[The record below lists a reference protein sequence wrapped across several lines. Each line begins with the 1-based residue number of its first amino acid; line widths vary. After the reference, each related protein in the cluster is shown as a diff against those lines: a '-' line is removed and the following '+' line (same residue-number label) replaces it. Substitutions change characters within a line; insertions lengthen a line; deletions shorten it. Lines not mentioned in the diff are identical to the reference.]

1 MFDWLFG
8 LLMFGCPLK
17 IRFSWLVL
25 VPDWSPNF
33 GLGLAVIRPQLI
45 LPFPRIGLK
54 NQITTAT

>member
-8 LLMFGCPLK
+8 FDVWLPVKNQVQPVGTVPL
-17 IRFSWLVL
+17 SVTE
-25 VPDWSPNF
+25 F